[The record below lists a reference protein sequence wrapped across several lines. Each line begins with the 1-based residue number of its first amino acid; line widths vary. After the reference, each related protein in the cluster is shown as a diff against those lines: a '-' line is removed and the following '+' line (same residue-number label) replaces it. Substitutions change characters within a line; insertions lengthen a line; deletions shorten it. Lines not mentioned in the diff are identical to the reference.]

1 MSLSMSLED
10 RQDDLP
16 RTLRRKSLRS
26 AADDDAQL
34 EPAMTRSKSD
44 NVVTGI
50 DIPFTRLVMI
60 CFKLALAALPALVF
74 LAVVLYLIGMAV
86 GVLFPNLNAVTFG
99 IKIGR

>member
-26 AADDDAQL
+26 AGDDGPL
-34 EPAMTRSKSD
+34 EPSLTRSTAD

-50 DIPFTRLVMI
+50 DIPFTRLVMF
-60 CFKLALAALPALVF
+60 CFKLAFAALPALVF
-74 LAVVLYLIGMAV
+74 LAAVLYVIGMAV

>member
-16 RTLRRKSLRS
+16 RTLRRKSLRT
-26 AADDDAQL
+26 ADDDGQL
-34 EPAMTRSKSD
+34 EPSLVRAQAD

-50 DIPFTRLVMI
+50 EIPFTRLVMF
-60 CFKLALAALPALVF
+60 CFKLAFAAIPALVF
-74 LAVVLYLIGMAV
+74 LAVALYAIGTAV
-86 GVLFPNLNAVTFG
+86 GILFPNLNAVTFG